1 MDIHTSLVA
10 IGGIFGAVG
19 TFISQTIGLDP
30 LALLFAL
37 LTPILLLYS
46 RHETRL
52 RRLRAIKDFLRVFGS
67 SEESGTNKDAE
78 QVTPSAARGRL
89 VTNPSFEFVKS
100 KYTADLTLN
109 NVDGKTPYD
118 DLGELDQINRAID
131 CVGRFGS
138 MPDFRLLI
146 SSLGLILLTYFGFAI
161 LHESLYC
168 GLGTDAWSIDGKSC
182 AATASGFGNWWQIA
196 VIGSLAFAGA
206 YVGAVRNIARAVAVF
221 DLSSYTFLR
230 QTIEMAASV
239 IFTVILFA
247 LLRNVL
253 LAMTDIPAN
262 VDWTKADTHIQPVW
276 YGLAPLLGL
285 VPQSATKFLM
295 VKFQSNG
302 YLNWVKVSED
312 AYNPITRLISLDII
326 DGIDYETR
334 FRLEECG
341 IYDVQNLAA
350 YNPVMLHIES
360 PYGIYQVIDW
370 VAQAQLCHILGP
382 EKFLIFREFNIRTI
396 FDLERAIMSRQSFRA
411 FDELC
416 AGILFM
422 PTSNLR
428 KTLDVN
434 QSQLVLYDGSESK
447 KVDADAYC
455 LWVSRKI
462 QEGGGDGVPP
472 VPPVA
477 TPQDATE
484 KKGSPTDHVLRWIA
498 DDLHVRRLRRLW
510 IDISESLGEKSW
522 FLPDSIDAQRAM
534 SKRVDV

>member
-1 MDIHTSLVA
+1 MDGIRAQHYVASTTLGGNIMDIHTSLVA
-10 IGGIFGAVG
+10 IGGVFGAVG

-37 LTPILLLYS
+37 LTPTLLLYS

-67 SEESGTNKDAE
+67 SEESGTSKDTDPVN
-78 QVTPSAARGRL
+78 QSAARGRL

-100 KYTADLTLN
+100 KYTADLMLN
-109 NVDGKTPYD
+109 SADGRTSYD

-131 CVGRFGS
+131 SVGRFGS

-161 LHESLYC
+161 LHESLFC
-168 GLGTDAWSIDGKSC
+168 GHGTDAWSIDGKSC

-196 VIGSLAFAGA
+196 VIGSLAFVGA
-206 YVGAVRNIARAVAVF
+206 YVGAVRNFARAVAVF

-262 VDWTKADTHIQPVW
+262 VDWTKADTHIQPIW

-360 PYGIYQVIDW
+360 PLASIRSLTGSRRRSCAIS
-370 VAQAQLCHILGP
+370 LGP
-382 EKFLIFREFNIRTI
+382 RN
-396 FDLERAIMSRQSFRA
+396 S
-411 FDELC
+411 
-416 AGILFM
+416 
-422 PTSNLR
+422 
-428 KTLDVN
+428 
-434 QSQLVLYDGSESK
+434 
-447 KVDADAYC
+447 
-455 LWVSRKI
+455 
-462 QEGGGDGVPP
+462 
-472 VPPVA
+472 
-477 TPQDATE
+477 
-484 KKGSPTDHVLRWIA
+484 
-498 DDLHVRRLRRLW
+498 
-510 IDISESLGEKSW
+510 
-522 FLPDSIDAQRAM
+522 
-534 SKRVDV
+534 